1 MKEKAII
8 SGRYEINWTTGK
20 MEPMQPGSFLQRGQ
34 KVYAY
39 GYAGIMQH
47 YAVINPDTQELVEV
61 GDPGKVDEYSLDA
74 YFSPLIKGDKYM
86 KPISKKF
93 GIGLYYA
100 ENEPLYSDD
109 DITKFLLRADKIE
122 SLRKQRD
129 EQQAAESMAE
139 TERLKH
145 EYDYL
150 TIVGNRW
157 DYKTT
162 SGNLRKLLAH
172 KFPGIKFSISRRSK
186 GSDSVNIRWTD
197 GPTDEAVNRI
207 GKLFQ
212 GLTFDG
218 MTDYEDSVES
228 EFLTLFGALGYVFT
242 ERSYSDAVLEAEKA
256 RVLEDYPQL
265 ADGEQIHYTKISALK
280 HPKDSSVTWFSVASV
295 ARHRLWGVDLTPKLE
310 ARPAKKQAATASNTD
325 VTAAAVGISSS
336 LRLVDYSAKAVA
348 ITGDTK
354 AVKDLLKSMGGRF
367 NARLSCGAGWVFS
380 KKKTDE
386 LKAALGL

>member
-8 SGRYEINWTTGK
+8 SGRYETNWTTSK
-20 MEPMQPGSFLQRGQ
+20 MELMKQGAPLQRGQ

-39 GYAGIMQH
+39 GYAGIVQK
-47 YAVINPDTQELVEV
+47 YAVINPDTRELVEA
-61 GDPGKVDEYSLDA
+61 GDPDAVDEYSLNS
-74 YFSPLIKGDKYM
+74 YFSPLTCGDKYM
-86 KPISKKF
+86 KPISEKF

-129 EQQAAESMAE
+129 ERQAAESMAE

-150 TIVGNRW
+150 TIVDSRW

-172 KFPGIKFSISRRSK
+172 KFPGVKFSISRRSK

-197 GPTDEAVNRI
+197 GPTDEAVSQI
-207 GKLFQ
+207 GKLFK
-212 GLTFDG
+212 GKRFDA
-218 MTDYEDSVES
+218 MTDYEDIVES
-228 EFLTLFGALGYVFT
+228 EFLTLFGALGYIFT
-242 ERSYSDAVLEAEKA
+242 NRSFSDAVLEAEKA

-265 ADGEQIHYTKISALK
+265 SDGKQIRRTEISAFK
-280 HPKDSSVTWFSVASV
+280 NPKDLSIMYFSLESVAL
-295 ARHRLWGVDLTPKLE
+295 HRLWDADLTSKHEDRKSENPEADTAKLE
-310 ARPAKKQAATASNTD
+310 GAAKT
-325 VTAAAVGISSS
+325 SSG
-336 LRLVDYSAKAVA
+336 LRIVDYSEKAVA
-348 ITGDTK
+348 IIGDTK
-354 AVKDLLKSMGGRF
+354 AMKDLLKSMGGRF
-367 NARLSCGAGWVFS
+367 NARLTCGAGWVFS
-380 KKKTDE
+380 KKKTYE
-386 LKAALGL
+386 LKVTLGI